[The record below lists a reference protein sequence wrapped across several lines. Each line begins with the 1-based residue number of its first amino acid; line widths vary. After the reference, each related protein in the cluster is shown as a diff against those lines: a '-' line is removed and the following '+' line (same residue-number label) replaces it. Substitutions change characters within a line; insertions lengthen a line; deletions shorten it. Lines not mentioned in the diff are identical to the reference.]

1 MTPKPRAQHLPRS
14 PRPIFKAAEAL
25 EPGQPSKQGPSNH
38 SAPLWQLLQATAA
51 VVQGVRS
58 GRSLTPEIEAVP
70 SELRPGVQAL
80 AFQVMRQLG
89 RATALR
95 EQLASK
101 APPPAADA
109 LLCTALALSWQ
120 DAEAPYPVHTLVNQA
135 VEAARQQRTTHAQ
148 SGFIN
153 ACLRRFMRERED
165 LVALTDTNP
174 QAFWNHP
181 LWWIE
186 RLKAEYP
193 AQWQSLLGMAQQP
206 APMSLRVDPR
216 HHSVA
221 EYQAQLLALGLPAQA
236 VGATGLQLA
245 KAVPVT
251 QLPGFAQGHVSVQ
264 DAAAQVAA
272 PLLLQ
277 GRDATK
283 PWRILDACAAPG
295 GKTAHLLACYPQARV
310 LALDVD
316 ARRCQRIDQNLKRLG
331 VQAEARAEVRA
342 ADAAKPD
349 SWWDGENFDA
359 ILLDAPCTASGIVRR
374 HPDVRWLRRPS
385 DSAQLGQI
393 QAQLL
398 KALWPLLAPG
408 GRLLYCTCSVF
419 RSEGDETV
427 QAFLQRNTNAQ
438 LLPSPGHLIPGHAPT
453 GLPVVDNALGEHDGF
468 YYALLEKERA

>member
-1 MTPKPRAQHLPRS
+1 
-14 PRPIFKAAEAL
+14 
-25 EPGQPSKQGPSNH
+25 
-38 SAPLWQLLQATAA
+38 LWQLLQATAA
-51 VVQGVRS
+51 VVQGVRA

-70 SELRPGVQAL
+70 PELRPGVQAL

-89 RATALR
+89 RAMALR

-120 DAEAPYPVHTLVNQA
+120 DAAAPYPVHTLVNQA

-153 ACLRRFMRERED
+153 ACLRRFLRERED

-186 RLKAEYP
+186 RLQAEYP
-193 AQWQSLLGMAQQP
+193 GQWQSLLGMAQQP
-206 APMSLRVDPR
+206 PPMSLRVDPG

-221 EYQAQLLALGLPAQA
+221 EYQAQLLALGLPAKA

-277 GRDATK
+277 GRDATQ

-295 GKTAHLLACYPQARV
+295 GKTAHLLTCYPQARV

-316 ARRCQRIDQNLKRLG
+316 ARRCQRIGQNLQRLG

-342 ADAAKPD
+342 ADAAQPA
-349 SWWDGENFDA
+349 SWWDGQSFDA

-374 HPDVRWLRRPS
+374 HPDVRWLRRPN

-438 LLPSPGHLIPGHAPT
+438 LLPSPGHLIPGHTPT

-468 YYALLEKERA
+468 YYALLEKDRA